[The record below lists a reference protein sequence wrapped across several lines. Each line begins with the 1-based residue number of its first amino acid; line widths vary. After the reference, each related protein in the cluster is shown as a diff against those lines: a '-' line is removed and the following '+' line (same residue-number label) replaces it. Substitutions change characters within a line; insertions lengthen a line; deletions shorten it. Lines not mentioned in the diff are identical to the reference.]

1 MHICLGSCESIL
13 LIISFGEK
21 CLPKSLHSCGSVVF
35 TSSKVIGEIGQKQHS
50 RPLYKGRFRL
60 LELVAGNAWI
70 SVVLRRTIMSF
81 FWTILIKFLDLAFL
95 LCFILIRKAFPA
107 HCRDVWCHLWETWEL
122 GDGRVY
128 STVNHHVWCGLSVR
142 VRGELLAWC
151 SHRDLMRWFSC
162 SNVPSAALCNSEAPT
177 HWLLWPACVT
187 STFVRIR
194 DVAHNPETCR
204 IAAAEPG
211 TSGLSVSVVCGF
223 SWRMVRDTRKN
234 KKITVWPILWGT
246 CQTSHAKWV

>member
-1 MHICLGSCESIL
+1 MHEAALYSEEQLCHFS
-13 LIISFGEK
+13 
-21 CLPKSLHSCGSVVF
+21 
-35 TSSKVIGEIGQKQHS
+35 GQCWVN
-50 RPLYKGRFRL
+50 F
-60 LELVAGNAWI
+60 W
-70 SVVLRRTIMSF
+70 VLRS
-81 FWTILIKFLDLAFL
+81 
-95 LCFILIRKAFPA
+95 CFILIRNAFPA
-107 HCRDVWCHLWETWEL
+107 HCRDLWCHLRQTWEL

-162 SNVPSAALCNSEAPT
+162 SNAPSAALCNSEAPT
-177 HWLLWPACVT
+177 QWLLWPACVT
-187 STFVRIR
+187 STFVLIR

-223 SWRMVRDTRKN
+223 SSRLVRDTKKN
-234 KKITVWPILWGT
+234 KKITVWPIFVGYSSNLPS
-246 CQTSHAKWV
+246 QTGVEFAVHTSYP

>member
-1 MHICLGSCESIL
+1 MHICLGSCESTL
-13 LIISFGEK
+13 LIISSGEK

-35 TSSKVIGEIGQKQHS
+35 SSSKVIGEIGQKQHS
-50 RPLYKGRFRL
+50 RLLNKGRLRL
-60 LELVAGNAWI
+60 LELVAGNAWS

-81 FWTILIKFLDLAFL
+81 FWTMISKFLGLAFL
-95 LCFILIRKAFPA
+95 LCFILIRIAFPA
-107 HCRDVWCHLWETWEL
+107 HCRNVWCHLWETWEL

-142 VRGELLAWC
+142 VRGELLARC

-162 SNVPSAALCNSEAPT
+162 SNAPSAALCNSEEPT
-177 HWLLWPACVT
+177 QWLLWPACVT
-187 STFVRIR
+187 STFVLIC

-211 TSGLSVSVVCGF
+211 TNGLSVSVVCGF
-223 SWRMVRDTRKN
+223 SSRMVRDTKKPKN
-234 KKITVWPILWGT
+234 LRFDRFLWGT
-246 CQTSHAKWV
+246 RQTSHTKRV